1 MKKLLSGIALFFTV
15 SSGAHAADLFE
26 KSEQVQRLYQ
36 ENIATFA
43 IGYAAAARSQ
53 DYQKVLRLSCMQLGL
68 TVAYIDPASY
78 RKDGKEEEI
87 AALKERAT
95 SLHEQ
100 LKSQGYCE

>member
-1 MKKLLSGIALFFTV
+1 MAKLTYGILLLMFI
-15 SSGAHAADLFE
+15 SSRAAAADLFE

-53 DYQKVLRLSCMQLGL
+53 DYEKVLRLSCMQLGL
-68 TVAYIDPASY
+68 TVAYIDPAAY
-78 RKDGKEEEI
+78 ETDGKEDEI

-95 SLHEQ
+95 SLHKQ
-100 LKSQGYCE
+100 LKSQGYCQ